1 MKRITFF
8 GILIAL
14 LFATTTASA
23 QRDDDDLIVVPARV
37 DNGDTTILL
46 KLQEVTIFSPLVFES
61 KREKRKFYKLV
72 RHVKKVYPY
81 ARLAGIEFRKVESD
95 LDSAESYRERREIAK
110 KVEEKI
116 MARYE
121 NELKKLNFTQG
132 RILIKLIDRETK
144 HTSYVILHEM
154 RGRLIAGFWQ
164 GLGKLFGYNL
174 KDGYDPENNE
184 YDHDIETIVQMIEA
198 GVI

>member
-1 MKRITFF
+1 MKRIFF
-8 GILIAL
+8 SAVLITL
-14 LFATTTASA
+14 IFMSISATA

-37 DNGDTTILL
+37 DNGDTTVLL

-72 RHVKKVYPY
+72 AHVKKTYPY
-81 ARLAGIEFRKVESD
+81 ARLAGIEFNKVEAE
-95 LDSAESYRERREIAK
+95 LDSASSYRERRKIAK
-110 KVEEKI
+110 KVEKKI

-121 NELKKLNFTQG
+121 DELKKLNFTQG
-132 RILIKLIDRETK
+132 RILIKLIDRETR
-144 HTSYVILHEM
+144 HTSYAILQEM

-174 KDGYDPENNE
+174 KEGYDPENNE
-184 YDHDIETIVQMIEA
+184 FDHDIETIVQMIEA